1 MNILDARCPVVML
14 SSLFVLPSLFLLFM
28 DVHKMNLAKN
38 LPQCSFL
45 CVCCMTVFFLHFDI
59 ALENDFSSDLVIC
72 HGLERVFAHVYH
84 DVSSFETTHR
94 ESSPVCANKM

>member
-14 SSLFVLPSLFLLFM
+14 SSLFVLPSFFLLFM

-45 CVCCMTVFFLHFDI
+45 CVCCMTVFF
-59 ALENDFSSDLVIC
+59 
-72 HGLERVFAHVYH
+72 FA
-84 DVSSFETTHR
+84 F
-94 ESSPVCANKM
+94 

>member
-14 SSLFVLPSLFLLFM
+14 SSLFVLPSFFLLFM

-45 CVCCMTVFFLHFDI
+45 CVCCMTVFFCILISLLKMIFLAI
-59 ALENDFSSDLVIC
+59 WL
-72 HGLERVFAHVYH
+72 FAM
-84 DVSSFETTHR
+84 D
-94 ESSPVCANKM
+94 